1 MELIKIASEYSGWEI
16 AIGIISLVMWIVASL
31 VVINWYTVNKKQLCY
46 KIITTIILIC
56 LGLSGFIINTNIPNY
71 TIYTYHVTDM
81 EQLADA
87 IDDGYV
93 VVYSDANIYQIR
105 KQN

>member
-1 MELIKIASEYSGWEI
+1 MELIKIATEYSGWEI
-16 AIGIISLVMWIVASL
+16 FISIVSGTIWIIALLVAM
-31 VVINWYTVNKKQLCY
+31 NWYTIDKKQLCY
-46 KIITTIILIC
+46 KIITIIILIC

-71 TIYTYHVTDM
+71 TIYTYYVTDM

>member
-1 MELIKIASEYSGWEI
+1 MLQNYNNHYLNMFRIKW
-16 AIGIISLVMWIVASL
+16 
-31 VVINWYTVNKKQLCY
+31 
-46 KIITTIILIC
+46 
-56 LGLSGFIINTNIPNY
+56 FIINTNIPNY